1 MHGEVT
7 VKKSTLQQ
15 YNGFPLVE
23 GIKDFF
29 FNFSQVF
36 VALLREIY
44 NEKKRS
50 NTTRTGKET
59 QTDLRL
65 KAAYVYGGNFV
76 GVLLILL
83 AYQLLI
89 GLPFVGDTK
98 ILESYF
104 KNLMHSQDEASHQL
118 ELEKQLSQL
127 EEDMKPEIKTQ
138 HKRAVDDLQ

>member
-1 MHGEVT
+1 MVFHLLKVL
-7 VKKSTLQQ
+7 K
-15 YNGFPLVE
+15 
-23 GIKDFF
+23 FF
-29 FNFSQVF
+29 FNFCTKIF
-36 VALLREIY
+36 LALLREIY

-118 ELEKQLSQL
+118 ELEKQLSEL